1 MVAAKY
7 YTLIYN
13 GKNITILEESY
24 KSREQATLCRAGDIN
39 TECPQP
45 RPTTFEQLLLEL
57 ATAREVK
64 IVERSEHSLVIE
76 VIPY

>member
-1 MVAAKY
+1 MVAVKY

-39 TECPQP
+39 VECPLPKTISMAQ
-45 RPTTFEQLLLEL
+45 FMIEL

-64 IVERSEHSLVIE
+64 IVERNEHALVFE
-76 VIPY
+76 VKPY

>member
-1 MVAAKY
+1 MVVKY
-7 YTLIYN
+7 YTLVL
-13 GKNITILEESY
+13 GKDNKVTILEDQY
-24 KSREQATLCRAGDIN
+24 KNEEAAILCRAGDIN

-45 RPTTFEQLLLEL
+45 RQTTFEQLLVEL

-64 IVERSEHSLVIE
+64 IVERTEHSLVIE